1 MSGRTHS
8 WFGLLLVAVAVVLVQ
23 AMAVAGS
30 PQGQIKYVPAKPIA
44 DPNGAVVYQ
53 DYCAVC
59 HGPAGRGNG
68 PAARH
73 LNTPVPDLTRI
84 ALRDGKF
91 DPNHVIMHIR
101 HVDVPKSKP
110 MPCWRRVLRVGSGD
124 GDVVEILMV
133 NLTRHLEAL
142 QVAP

>member
-1 MSGRTHS
+1 MSRRTQS
-8 WFGLLLVAVAVVLVQ
+8 LFGLLLGAMAVVLVQ
-23 AMAVAGS
+23 GMVVAGS
-30 PQGQIKYVPAKPIA
+30 PQGKIMYVAAKPIT

-73 LNTPVPDLTRI
+73 LNTPVPDLSRI

-91 DPNHVIMHIR
+91 DPYHVITHVR
-101 HVDVPKSKP
+101 HVDAGKQNP
-110 MPCWRRVLRVGSGD
+110 MPCWRQVLVTSNDSRAALE
-124 GDVVEILMV
+124 VVFV

-142 QVAP
+142 QVAQ

>member
-1 MSGRTHS
+1 MTGRTHS
-8 WFGLLLVAVAVVLVQ
+8 WFGLLLVAIAVVLVQ
-23 AMAVAGS
+23 AMILAAS
-30 PQGQIKYVPAKPIA
+30 PPGQIKYVPAKPIT

-84 ALRDGKF
+84 ALRDGEF
-91 DPNHVIMHIR
+91 DPYHVIMHIK
-101 HVDVPKSKP
+101 HVDVPKSNP
-110 MPCWRRVLRVGSGD
+110 MPCWQRVLKVSGND
-124 GDVVEILMV
+124 GNAVEIVMV

-142 QVAP
+142 QVGP